1 VQQQRDHKVQ
11 AWCQFA
17 ERQAKRYVRPPPS
30 SSSQRRLLPEPTCYR
45 LRIGSISNLP
55 QLLARTNGGS
65 SSSSSNFELRLGV
78 SLYDEAAGACYGNTC
93 YSQADVPKQ
102 QQQQQ
107 HDDASCDFCFDVFFH
122 SVISDPRCMAVV
134 SSCWQNFT
142 HACNCRLHN
151 CAAVLSGAGQQ
162 HISTRATS

>member
-1 VQQQRDHKVQ
+1 VQQQRQHKLQ

-30 SSSQRRLLPEPTCYR
+30 SSNQRRLLPEPTCYR
-45 LRIGSISNLP
+45 LRIDSISNLP
-55 QLLARTNGGS
+55 QLLARANGG

-78 SLYDEAAGACYGNTC
+78 SLYDAAAGAFYGNTC

-102 QQQQQ
+102 HHQQQ
-107 HDDASCDFCFDVFFH
+107 HDAASCDFCIDVFFH

-134 SSCWQNFT
+134 S
-142 HACNCRLHN
+142 
-151 CAAVLSGAGQQ
+151 
-162 HISTRATS
+162 